1 MFFLQKHE
9 VSLLF
14 STLLLPVAVFGT
26 IIWHKNT
33 LSVCAWKCT
42 FIKSI
47 SFLQTFYT
55 KTSFKPFTHQR
66 IQITKPIY
74 TNYPEEDYFHLEI
87 SFLTDSQLNDKS
99 KLKSHY
105 NWTWCNICVLGDSFC
120 LHAGS
125 QMSFFLFFAILHS
138 PWRRHIS
145 QSITMM
151 PSPRGN
157 NPQSFS
163 DYVSHSGAV
172 PESRGGSEEGEAG
185 RGRPCVFDRSVF
197 VDDLSASPP
206 MLTEV
211 DCAGSSSENSC
222 FWHTHCVKS
231 VCMCVSLGDWLWV
244 FVSVC
249 GWRLWYF

>member
-1 MFFLQKHE
+1 MFFLQKH

-14 STLLLPVAVFGT
+14 STLLLLVAIFGT
-26 IIWHKNT
+26 ITWHKNKW
-33 LSVCAWKCT
+33 SVCAWKCT
-42 FIKSI
+42 FIKSL
-47 SFLQTFYT
+47 SVLQTFYT
-55 KTSFKPFTHQR
+55 NTRFTPFTHQR

-74 TNYPEEDYFHLEI
+74 TIYLGDHFHLER
-87 SFLTDSQLNDKS
+87 SFLSESQLNDKS

-105 NWTWCNICVLGDSFC
+105 NWTWCNICVLSCSFC
-120 LHAGS
+120 FHAGS
-125 QMSFFLFFAILHS
+125 QMSLYFLFFFAILHS
-138 PWRRHIS
+138 PWWWSIS

-157 NPQSFS
+157 NHHSFN

-197 VDDLSASPP
+197 VDDLSASPS

-222 FWHTHCVKS
+222 FWHTHTV
-231 VCMCVSLGDWLWV
+231 
-244 FVSVC
+244 
-249 GWRLWYF
+249 